1 MFTRPRIY
9 LDHASAVPVLPRA
22 KAAFV
27 DSMAAFGNPGAPHA
41 EGRQAR
47 HIVEEART
55 TLARLA
61 EVKSDAVIFT
71 SGATEANA
79 LAIQGTIKGSGV
91 ESPHVLYL
99 PTAHSSVTEA
109 VEALRSS
116 GVAVEPLTLSDA
128 QIDLEALKSQLRPE
142 TVLVAIDAV
151 CGETGTRY
159 RTRDVRRVL
168 DAAKSSAVLHVDASQ
183 LPRVESFERM
193 RLGADL
199 IALDAQKVG
208 GVRGVGAL
216 IAPRSVRLSPIVYG
230 GGQERGL
237 RPGSEPSALIAAF
250 AEALRETEKSRERF
264 AADALRM
271 REELLQNLNTIS
283 GLVVNGGIEVVPH
296 ILNISLLG
304 RDTDYLIA
312 LLDEAG
318 FAVSTKS
325 SCETDTEGSRVV
337 LAQTEDPER
346 AASTVRI
353 SWGRETK
360 AADLEKFAHAL
371 KKAVA
376 FLDSTTQ

>member
-1 MFTRPRIY
+1 MLTRPRIY
-9 LDHASAVPVLPRA
+9 LDHASAVPVSPRA

-27 DSMAAFGNPGAPHA
+27 GAMAVFGNPGAPHA

-47 HIVEEART
+47 RIVEEART

-79 LAIQGTIKGSGV
+79 LAIQGTIKGSTV

-128 QIDLEALKSQLRPE
+128 QIDLEALKNQLRPE

-168 DAAKSSAVLHVDASQ
+168 DASKSSAVLHVDASQ

-264 AADALRM
+264 AVDALHM
-271 REELLQNLNTIS
+271 REELLQNLNPIS
-283 GLVVNGGIEVVPH
+283 GLVVNGGAEVVPH

-337 LAQTEDPER
+337 LAQTNDPER

-360 AADLEKFAHAL
+360 AADLEKFARAL
-371 KKAVA
+371 KKAVE
-376 FLDSTTQ
+376 FLDSATH

>member
-1 MFTRPRIY
+1 MFKRPRIY
-9 LDHASAVPVLPRA
+9 LDHASAVPVSPRA

-27 DSMAAFGNPGAPHA
+27 GAMDAFGNPGAPHA

-47 HIVEEART
+47 RIVEEART
-55 TLARLA
+55 ILARLA

-79 LAIQGTIKGSGV
+79 LAIQGTLKGSTV
-91 ESPHVLYL
+91 ENPHVLYL

-128 QIDLEALKSQLRPE
+128 QIDLEALKRQLCPE

-168 DAAKSSAVLHVDASQ
+168 DAAQSKAVLHVDASQ

-216 IAPRSVRLSPIVYG
+216 IAPRSVSLSPIVYG

-250 AEALRETEKSRERF
+250 AEALRETEETRGRF
-264 AADALRM
+264 TADALHM
-271 REELLQNLNTIS
+271 REELLQNINTIS
-283 GLVVNGGIEVVPH
+283 GLVVNGGAEVVPH

-337 LAQTEDPER
+337 LAQTNDSER

-360 AADLEKFAHAL
+360 AADLEKFTRAL

-376 FLDSTTQ
+376 FLDSTTH